1 MNTKEH
7 SAGVIIFHLKE
18 DKPQYL
24 LLHYPNGHWDYVKGN
39 REKNET
45 PQQTTLRE
53 CSEETGLKHISFLP
67 GFEET
72 IHFYFKRGKELV
84 EKETIERVQ
93 KLFTADLLRADK
105 STMAHGLEARVP
117 FLDHRLVE
125 FTMSIPPE
133 IKIPDKKST
142 KIILKKAVE
151 SILPNE
157 IIYRKK
163 QGFAAPVNEW
173 MRNQWYDY
181 TYNEIMNSHFVKD
194 RIFDKNH
201 IEKMFQLHK
210 SGRKNIGAQ
219 LFSLLMLSLWH
230 KKFFK

>member
-84 EKETIERVQ
+84 EKDVIFFLGMTKTTNVRLSEEHTDFIWLPYTQALEKVTFPNAK
-93 KLFTADLLRADK
+93 KL
-105 STMAHGLEARVP
+105 
-117 FLDHRLVE
+117 
-125 FTMSIPPE
+125 
-133 IKIPDKKST
+133 
-142 KIILKKAVE
+142 LKKAHKHVLE
-151 SILPNE
+151 S
-157 IIYRKK
+157 
-163 QGFAAPVNEW
+163 
-173 MRNQWYDY
+173 
-181 TYNEIMNSHFVKD
+181 
-194 RIFDKNH
+194 
-201 IEKMFQLHK
+201 
-210 SGRKNIGAQ
+210 
-219 LFSLLMLSLWH
+219 
-230 KKFFK
+230 